1 MQFKLNKKKCHYKGA
16 MKNWQSSR
24 EPLRMG
30 SETHMK
36 SLKKKKKG
44 YVSIV
49 EKQSHLSFGEVNLR
63 CVDGPSSYEVLLGV
77 DRVNLP
83 LSALVSQ

>member
-1 MQFKLNKKKCHYKGA
+1 
-16 MKNWQSSR
+16 
-24 EPLRMG
+24 
-30 SETHMK
+30 MK
-36 SLKKKKKG
+36 SFFKKS

-49 EKQSHLSFGEVNLR
+49 EKQSHLSFGAHQVNLR